1 MNKLLGGNEL
11 LDRGYQSDQTI
22 ASILCSQVSEMLIKH
37 LQARHSL
44 LTWLHYDLTLSWW
57 KC

>member
-22 ASILCSQVSEMLIKH
+22 ASILCAQVSEMLIKH

-44 LTWLHYDLTLSWW
+44 LT
-57 KC
+57 

>member
-44 LTWLHYDLTLSWW
+44 LT
-57 KC
+57 